1 MKCLLFLTI
10 LLSSLTAS
18 AAHVVSKQANIDL
31 DTQKVVHV
39 SGYIGKDLAI
49 SIGEEVKNTY
59 GMPGDRLVIIN
70 SPGGSVDYGKVILG
84 ILLAEKYTTGNRLVC
99 IVDKNAHSMGFNIL
113 SYCDVRLATAD
124 AHMLV
129 HKIAISGIDD
139 GRTRWTPKNL
149 RKLADDMEAE
159 DEQFRQKNA
168 SMMHMSLKEYD
179 MLADIETMCSADS
192 LLLRHYLSGIAR
204 LEK

>member
-1 MKCLLFLTI
+1 MKCLLLLTFLF
-10 LLSSLTAS
+10 SSLTAS

-31 DTQKVVHV
+31 DTQKVVHL
-39 SGYIGKDLAI
+39 SGFVGKDLAI
-49 SIGEEVKNTY
+49 SVGEEVRDTY
-59 GMPGDRLVIIN
+59 GIPGDRLVIIN

-84 ILLAEKYTTGNRLVC
+84 ILLAEKYTTGNRLICV
-99 IVDKNAHSMGFNIL
+99 VDKNAHSMAFNIL
-113 SYCDVRLATAD
+113 SYCDVRLAVAD
-124 AHMLV
+124 SKMLV
-129 HKIAISGIDD
+129 HKVAISGIED
-139 GRTRWTPKNL
+139 GHTRWTPKNL
-149 RKLADDMEAE
+149 RRLADDMEAE

-179 MLADIETMCSADS
+179 ILADIETMCTADS